1 MPVQAEGGEV
11 KHLYDSLRGCAKEE
25 EVKAEFCKF
34 FKMKIFALRGIDHYT
49 ERVLF
54 EFKYDRNFRNAEN
67 VARVLAQTMYYARL
81 LKFGAG
87 LTKYPLPPYICVVD
101 KNEAFFAETKD
112 FAKFYAAKG
121 DRYDWDRAPSTPCPK
136 LVEDIFGFLTQRH
149 RDTEKSANE
158 GLLSLRGDSEARSLG
173 EDSRKTPDLQN
184 SKTPSS
190 ESNESSDP
198 LSLCVKN
205 KLPYIYDL
213 TNPAEEE
220 QFVAKCRERLTTQAT
235 FFDLLDKKAITE
247 ENFLDVFAYWDGLF
261 GPYVRNGRKSSEYFL
276 SDIEQGKSIVAQGGQ
291 VLFSVSGAEGYI
303 PKTLQPEK
311 YLHFWQNYEK
321 VPPSAMMRIRQMADR
336 LTEDFRRRFT
346 GEFFTPIDFAAKGL
360 EYIERTVGRE
370 WWKRGNVRLWDMAAG
385 TGNLEFRLPSSALQ
399 YCYISTLEA
408 EDAKYCQKIFPAAT
422 CFQYDYLADDIPAL
436 AGQMTFGQTRK
447 MPPNLVADLA
457 NPDITWIILINP
469 PFATANTVGGETG
482 KKSKDTV
489 SMTTLREWMNEED
502 YGEASRELFTQFLF
516 RISKE
521 FKDRQAYLGM
531 FSKLKYINSN
541 NDQKIRDGFFQYQY
555 ERGFIFPIKC
565 FYGATGNFPVGFLV
579 WNLAKKRHLAE
590 QDITLDVFNA
600 DVEKIGTKRFP
611 SVERTAMLNKWCPR
625 PKWDGKSIMPTF
637 VSAFNLKTDNKDKRN
652 HVAPGFLCS
661 VSSNGDDFQHTN
673 SVFILSAPYAN
684 AGAFSVTPENFE
696 KAMVLHAVKKIPKA
710 TWTNDR
716 DAFYAPTNK
725 EQTDLLTP
733 NGVRGPENV
742 SRVSGE
748 QIRLLKP
755 TDPQTDLPAD
765 FVTDCVVWSAFAD
778 SNYAVSLRNVQYQ
791 GRVWQIANKLFPF
804 LLDEVRQWPCAH
816 GDIAAQLAAAN
827 EDRFLAKWLVE
838 RDLSPES
845 RAVLMA
851 ARALYREFYAN
862 ITNTPWMD
870 WKIETW
876 DVGYY
881 QVRNAM
887 KGLLSLRGDSEIRS
901 LGEKSKNSPNLQDSK
916 TPSSESNHAKTTL
929 AAVHDALR
937 AKLLPQIYSLAF
949 LNPDVEYFK

>member
-1 MPVQAEGGEV
+1 MTEM
-11 KHLYDSLRGCAKEE
+11 KHLYDSLHGCGKEE

-67 VARVLAQTMYYARL
+67 VARVLAQVMYYARL

-87 LTKYPLPPYICVVD
+87 LTKYPLPPYICVAD

-112 FAKFYAAKG
+112 YARFYAAKG
-121 DRYDWDRAPSTPCPK
+121 DRYDWD
-136 LVEDIFGFLTQRH
+136 
-149 RDTEKSANE
+149 
-158 GLLSLRGDSEARSLG
+158 
-173 EDSRKTPDLQN
+173 
-184 SKTPSS
+184 
-190 ESNESSDP
+190 
-198 LSLCVKN
+198 
-205 KLPYIYDL
+205 
-213 TNPAEEE
+213 
-220 QFVAKCRERLTTQAT
+220 
-235 FFDLLDKKAITE
+235 
-247 ENFLDVFAYWDGLF
+247 
-261 GPYVRNGRKSSEYFL
+261 
-276 SDIEQGKSIVAQGGQ
+276 
-291 VLFSVSGAEGYI
+291 
-303 PKTLQPEK
+303 
-311 YLHFWQNYEK
+311 
-321 VPPSAMMRIRQMADR
+321 
-336 LTEDFRRRFT
+336 
-346 GEFFTPIDFAAKGL
+346 
-360 EYIERTVGRE
+360 
-370 WWKRGNVRLWDMAAG
+370 
-385 TGNLEFRLPSSALQ
+385 
-399 YCYISTLEA
+399 TLEA
-408 EDAKYCQKIFPAAT
+408 EDAKYCQKIFPDAT
-422 CFQYDYLADDIPAL
+422 CFQYDYLADDVPAL

-457 NPDITWIILINP
+457 NPDIIWIILINP
-469 PFATANTVGGETG
+469 PFATANTVSGETG

-489 SMTTLREWMNEED
+489 SMTTLREWMNEEG

-541 NDQKIRDGFFQYQY
+541 NDQKIRDGFFQYRY

-565 FYGATGNFPVGFLV
+565 FYGATGSFPVGFLV
-579 WNLAKKRHLAE
+579 WNLAEKRHLAE
-590 QDITLDVFNA
+590 QSITLDVFNRDA
-600 DVEKIGTKRFP
+600 EKIGTKVLP

-625 PKWDGKSIMPTF
+625 PKWDGKSVMPTF

-696 KAMVLHAVKKIPKA
+696 RAMVLHAIKKIPKA

-716 DAFYAPTNK
+716 DAFYAPSGGCVT
-725 EQTDLLTP
+725 TAPSPSP
-733 NGVRGPENV
+733 NAHDGDGAVATQVG
-742 SRVSGE
+742 
-748 QIRLLKP
+748 
-755 TDPQTDLPAD
+755 LPSE

-791 GRVWQIANKLFPF
+791 GRVWQIANNLFPF

-816 GDIAAQLAAAN
+816 GDIAAQLASAN
-827 EDRFLAKWLVE
+827 EDRFLAKWLAE
-838 RDLSPES
+838 RDLSPEA
-845 RAVLMA
+845 RAVLDA

-862 ITNTPWMD
+862 ITHTPWMD

-887 KGLLSLRGDSEIRS
+887 KGLLSLRGDSETRS
-901 LGEKSKNSPNLQDSK
+901 FGEDSKDSPNLLGSK
-916 TPSSESNHAKTTL
+916 TPSSESNHAKTTF
-929 AAVHDALR
+929 AAAHEALR
-937 AKLLPQIYSLAF
+937 AKLLPQIYSLGF
-949 LNPDVEYFK
+949 LNPDVEYFV

>member
-1 MPVQAEGGEV
+1 M
-11 KHLYDSLRGCAKEE
+11 KHLYESLRPCAKEE

-49 ERVLF
+49 EHVLF
-54 EFKYDRNFRNAEN
+54 EFKYDRNFKNAEN

-87 LTKYPLPPYICVVD
+87 LTRYPLPPVICVVD
-101 KNEAFFAETKD
+101 KNEAFFAETKAY
-112 FAKFYAAKG
+112 AKFYAAKG

-136 LVEDIFGFLTQRH
+136 LVGDILAAFLKQADLLTPNGV
-149 RDTEKSANE
+149 RDTGGSQFTATAASDATSCVPPAVSRVSGEQIR
-158 GLLSLRGDSEARSLG
+158 LL
-173 EDSRKTPDLQN
+173 KI
-184 SKTPSS
+184 
-190 ESNESSDP
+190 
-198 LSLCVKN
+198 
-205 KLPYIYDL
+205 PYIYDL
-213 TNPAEEE
+213 SNPAEEE
-220 QFVAKCRERLTTQAT
+220 QFVKLCHEHLTHQTT
-235 FFDLLDKKAITE
+235 FLELLGKKTITE
-247 ENFLDVFAYWDGLF
+247 ENFLDVFDYWDGLF
-261 GPYVRNGRKSSEYFL
+261 GAYVRNGRKSSEYFFA
-276 SDIEQGKSIVAQGGQ
+276 DIEQGKSIVAQDGQ

-303 PKTLQPEK
+303 PKSIQPEK
-311 YLHFWQNYEK
+311 YQHFWQNYEK
-321 VPPSAMMRIRQMADR
+321 VPPPAMTRIRQKADR
-336 LTEDFRRRFT
+336 ITEDFRRRFT
-346 GEFFTPIDFAAKGL
+346 GEFYTPVEFAAKGL
-360 EYIERTVGRE
+360 DYLERTIGRE
-370 WWKRGNVRLWDMAAG
+370 WWKSGEYRFWDMAAG
-385 TGNLEFRLPSSALQ
+385 TGNLEFELPSSALP
-399 YCYISTLEA
+399 YCYISTLDK
-408 EDAKYCQKIFPAAT
+408 EDADYCRKIFPAAT

-457 NPDITWIILINP
+457 NPNIKWIIFINP

-489 SMTTLREWMNEED
+489 SKTTIREWMYEED

-521 FKDRQAYLGM
+521 FKDKQAHLCM

-579 WNLAKKRHLAE
+579 WNLAEKKHLSM
-590 QDITLDVFNA
+590 QSITLDVFNRE
-600 DVEKIGTKRFP
+600 VEKIGTKVFP
-611 SVERTAMLNKWCPR
+611 SVERMAMLNKWCPR

-652 HVAPGFLCS
+652 HVAPGFICS

-716 DAFYAPTNK
+716 DAFYAPTTKWESRK
-725 EQTDLLTP
+725 ERKEHKDFANSAFFAAETTDAAT
-733 NGVRGPENV
+733 G
-742 SRVSGE
+742 
-748 QIRLLKP
+748 
-755 TDPQTDLPAD
+755 LPSE

-778 SNYAVSLRNVQYQ
+778 SNCAVSLRNVEYQ
-791 GRVWQIANKLFPF
+791 GRTWQIQNNLYPF
-804 LLDEVRQWPCAH
+804 LLEEVRRWPCAH
-816 GDIAAQLAAAN
+816 GDIATQLATAN
-827 EDRFLAKWLVE
+827 EDRFLAKWLAGKA
-838 RDLSPES
+838 LSPEAC
-845 RAVLMA
+845 AVLDA
-851 ARALYREFYAN
+851 ARRLYREFYAN
-862 ITNTPWMD
+862 ITHTPWMD

-881 QVRNAM
+881 QLRNAM
-887 KGLLSLRGDSEIRS
+887 KDLRDSAPPREENSLR
-901 LGEKSKNSPNLQDSK
+901 EK
-916 TPSSESNHAKTTL
+916 
-929 AAVHDALR
+929 HDALR
-937 AKLLPQIYSLAF
+937 AKLLPQIYSLGF
-949 LNPDVEYFK
+949 LNPDVEYFR